1 MKKIFKPIVVGL
13 FSALILANIAV
24 ADETLTIAASP
35 VPHAEILKQVKPILK
50 KEGIDLQVREFT
62 DYIQP
67 NLVVEQKQMDANYF
81 QHLPYLQQY
90 NKDHKSDLVELVAVH
105 IEPMGL
111 YASNDDR
118 LKHFVT
124 TKKASNLPQGMT
136 IGVPNDVTNEGRA
149 LLLLQV
155 NKIITLKPNVK
166 YPTKNDILSNPY
178 NIKIIELDPAMLPR
192 VLNSKQVNLA
202 IINSNYAIQAKLNPI
217 TDSIFI
223 EDARSPYAN
232 IIAVRPDEL
241 NLPKMKA
248 LAKALQ
254 SKAIT
259 DFILKQYKGAVVP
272 VNK

>member
-1 MKKIFKPIVVGL
+1 MRKILKPLIIGL
-13 FSALILANIAV
+13 FSAVLLTNVAQ

-50 KEGIDLQVREFT
+50 KEGIDLQIREFS

-81 QHLPYLQQY
+81 QHVPYLEQY
-90 NKDHKSDLVELVAVH
+90 NKDHKTDLVELVAVH

-111 YASNDDR
+111 YASNDDK
-118 LKHFVT
+118 LKLFVT
-124 TKKASNLPQGMT
+124 TKKASNLPQGMS

-149 LLLLQV
+149 LLLLQA
-155 NKIITLKPNVK
+155 NKVITLKPNVK
-166 YPTKNDILSNPY
+166 YPTKNDIQSNPY

-192 VLNSKQVNLA
+192 VLSSKQVNLA
-202 IINSNYAIQAKLNPI
+202 VINSNYAIQAKLNPI
-217 TDSIFI
+217 KDSIFI
-223 EDARSPYAN
+223 EDSRSPYAN

-248 LAKALQ
+248 LTKALQ

-259 DFILKQYKGAVVP
+259 EFILKQYNGAVVP

>member
-1 MKKIFKPIVVGL
+1 MKKIFKPIVIGL
-13 FSALILANIAV
+13 FSATILANIAA

-35 VPHAEILKQVKPILK
+35 TPHAEILEQVKPILK
-50 KEGIDLQVREFT
+50 KEGIDLQIREFT

-67 NLVVEQKQMDANYF
+67 NLVVEQKQMDANYVE
-81 QHLPYLQQY
+81 HWPYLQQY
-90 NKDHKSDLVELVAVH
+90 NKDHGSHLVELVAVH

-118 LKHFVT
+118 LKKFIA
-124 TKKASNLPQGMT
+124 TKKVSNLPQGMT
-136 IGVPNDVTNEGRA
+136 IGVSDIATDEGRA
-149 LLLLQV
+149 LLLLQA
-155 NKIITLKPNVK
+155 NKIITLKPNIEF
-166 YPTKNDILSNPY
+166 PTKYDILSNPY

-192 VLNSKQVNLA
+192 VLSSKQVNLA
-202 IINSNYAIQAKLNPI
+202 TINANFAIEDKLNPVK
-217 TDSIFI
+217 DSIFT

-232 IIAVRPDEL
+232 IVAVRPDEL

-259 DFILKQYKGAVVP
+259 NFILKQYKGAVIP